1 MLLIFLAMLFGIPN
15 SSPWF
20 GLVFVYVMAA
30 GLFIVGSMLWTALR
44 SERAAA
50 ALRRTPPTR
59 ALQTREAKALEWFG
73 QPERIAWRTPRGN
86 AIDLARAAQAAGR
99 RPVVRTL
106 RGPYRVMV
114 RGQHHERHDF
124 IGKVEV
130 LMLPG
135 ADRYVREENEADVLL
150 CGKFAVVLALN
161 GAWRIDQAPSLLR
174 YGKRPL
180 WFRLP
185 YLATGCLCLTAALG
199 NTTTIPHSSPMR
211 LHPNKP

>member
-1 MLLIFLAMLFGIPN
+1 MLLIFVAMLFGIPN

-20 GLVFVYVMAA
+20 GMVFVYLIAA

-44 SERAAA
+44 SQRAAA

-59 ALQTREAKALEWFG
+59 ALQTREVRALEWFG
-73 QPERIAWRTPRGN
+73 QPERIAWRMPRGN
-86 AIDLARAAQAAGR
+86 SIDLAGAAQAAGR

-124 IGKVEV
+124 IGEVEVEVEV

-135 ADRYVREENEADVLL
+135 ADRYVRENNEADVLP

-174 YGKRPL
+174 
-180 WFRLP
+180 
-185 YLATGCLCLTAALG
+185 
-199 NTTTIPHSSPMR
+199 
-211 LHPNKP
+211 

>member
-1 MLLIFLAMLFGIPN
+1 MAERTTSNEWIRWAMLLIFVAMLFGIPN

-20 GLVFVYVMAA
+20 GLVFVYLIAA

-44 SERAAA
+44 SQRAAA

-59 ALQTREAKALEWFG
+59 ALQTREVRALEWFG
-73 QPERIAWRTPRGN
+73 QPERIAWRMPRGN
-86 AIDLARAAQAAGR
+86 AIDLAGAAQAAGR

-135 ADRYVREENEADVLL
+135 ADRYVRGENEADVLL

-174 YGKRPL
+174 
-180 WFRLP
+180 
-185 YLATGCLCLTAALG
+185 
-199 NTTTIPHSSPMR
+199 
-211 LHPNKP
+211 